1 MDLSTHFDSIVKE
14 IVANVREKVSE
25 QITAT
30 IKDEIVKQLE
40 DYDFE
45 KAISESV
52 FERIDRKV
60 ATLQIDPIVVQKRLN
75 TLAETVAN
83 NVETEARTSIDRLI
97 NTRINGVNF
106 GNVMQTALSTMLE
119 NKIDTV
125 KFPEN
130 SIPWS
135 SIKTDEVVIS
145 GNAVVGGIITKF
157 GSTGIDDQST
167 GCVITIL
174 DSAVV
179 VENNLVTADLTVH
192 GNLEIKGEV
201 DQASPFYTQLTTSIT
216 NQVRGELD
224 SDLFN
229 GFSDIIFTKIKNDG
243 LDLNKITVGNNEV
256 ISGTRLGYNITDSN
270 LQRIGLLKELQVQG
284 ESVLADTLYVGA
296 KRVGIN
302 TVEPSAALAVWD
314 EDIEITA
321 SKQRDGTGRIST
333 PRAQTLILGSNR
345 NNNVILNTDGTTQID
360 SLKIGAMKFESGDKP
375 PSFAS
380 TKGHVVFNTNP
391 SVGGPL
397 GWVCLGDAKWANFGI
412 ID

>member
-25 QITAT
+25 QISAT

-45 KAISESV
+45 SVISESV

-83 NVETEARTSIDRLI
+83 TVETDARANIDRLI
-97 NTRINGVNF
+97 TTRINGINF

-119 NKIDTV
+119 NKIDTI

-135 SIKTDEVVIS
+135 SIKTNEVVIS
-145 GNAVVGGIITKF
+145 GNSVVGGIITKF

-201 DQASPFYTQLTTSIT
+201 DQSSPFYTQLTNSIT
-216 NQVRGELD
+216 NKVHSELNT
-224 SDLFN
+224 DLFA
-229 GFSDIIFTKIKNDG
+229 GFSDIIFDKIKTEG
-243 LDLNKITVGNNEV
+243 LDLNKITVGNSEV
-256 ISGTRLGYNITDSN
+256 INGTRLGYNITDSN

-284 ESVLADTLYVGA
+284 ESLLAETLYVGS
-296 KRVGIN
+296 KRVGVN

-314 EDIEITA
+314 EDIEVTV
-321 SKQRDGTGRIST
+321 SKQKDGTGRIGT
-333 PRAQTLILGSNR
+333 PRAQSLVLGSNR
-345 NNNVILNTDGTTQID
+345 NNNVILNTDGSTQID
-360 SLKIGAMKFESGDKP
+360 NLRIGPMQFGSSDRP
-375 PSFAS
+375 PSYAS
-380 TKGHVVFNTNP
+380 TKGHVIFNTNP
-391 SVGGPL
+391 NVGGPL

>member
-1 MDLSTHFDSIVKE
+1 MDLSKHFDSIVKE
-14 IVANVREKVSE
+14 IVADVREKVSE
-25 QITAT
+25 QIAAT
-30 IKDEIVKQLE
+30 IKDEIVKQLT
-40 DYDFE
+40 DYDFD

-52 FERIDRKV
+52 LDRIDRKV
-60 ATLQIDPIVVQKRLN
+60 STLQIDPIVVQKRLN

-83 NVETEARTSIDRLI
+83 NVEADARTNIDRLI
-97 NTRINGVNF
+97 TSRINGVNF
-106 GNVMQTALSTMLE
+106 GNAMQSALSTMLE

-125 KFPEN
+125 NFPEN

-216 NQVRGELD
+216 NKVRGELD
-224 SDLFN
+224 TDLFN
-229 GFSDIIFTKIKNDG
+229 GFSDVIFTKIKNDG
-243 LDLNKITVGNNEV
+243 LDLNKITIGNNEV

-270 LQRIGLLKELQVQG
+270 LQRIGMLKELQVQG
-284 ESVLADTLYVGA
+284 ESVLADTLYVGS
-296 KRVGIN
+296 KRVGVN
-302 TVEPSAALAVWD
+302 TIEPSAALAVWD
-314 EDIEITA
+314 EEIEITA
-321 SKQRDGTGRIST
+321 SKQKDGTGRIST
-333 PRAQTLILGSNR
+333 PRAQALVLGSNR